1 MTSLKQTPSQTLGPF
16 FAYGLTPEQYGYAHR
31 GIAGNTLAARHVLGE
46 HMRIEGQIFDGA
58 GAPIDDAMIEFW
70 QADANG
76 RYTGTD
82 SDAADSASG
91 GFMGF
96 GRCGTDEAGRFWFA
110 TIKPGAIGD
119 GQAPHIG
126 VIVQARGILNHVFTR
141 IYFADEADANS
152 IDPVLQIVPE
162 DRRHT
167 LIAARSETPAGPLY
181 RFDIHMQGDDE
192 TVFFNV

>member
-1 MTSLKQTPSQTLGPF
+1 MPALKQTPSQTIGPF
-16 FAYGLTPEQYGYAHR
+16 FAFGLTPDQFGYAQR
-31 GIAGNTLAARHVLGE
+31 GIAGNALAARHVPGE
-46 HMRIEGQIFDGA
+46 HVRIEGRILDGA
-58 GAPIDDAMIEFW
+58 GAPIDDAMIEIW
-70 QADANG
+70 QADAAG
-76 RYTGTD
+76 RYAAGD
-82 SDAADSASG
+82 RDAADSAAG

-96 GRCGTDEAGRFWFA
+96 GRSGTDKAGGFWFA

-141 IYFADEADANS
+141 IYFADEADANGA
-152 IDPVLQIVPE
+152 DPVLQSVPK

-192 TVFFNV
+192 TVFFDV